1 LLSAVALCTGVLFA
15 QQAFAQQ
22 AVAQQAFAQQAKRPR
37 LVGISRIVVRAHSL
51 DESRKFY
58 GDLLGF
64 QEAITVRKD
73 RTAVLGGGLPAD
85 QVSEVHFKVNNRQ
98 YIVVMPESAP
108 DEVRFARY
116 AMETDDI
123 EAMRAYLKVTAKV
136 ETTATRDLA
145 FQTSDPDGTPIE
157 IMQYTA
163 KSLSVQSVG
172 KYLSDAGTSRR
183 IIHAGFSISKPET
196 VRFYRETLAT
206 REFWRSDSTMATFG
220 RPSPKVTGQ
229 VLSGTSNMKLPE
241 SDDYVEWSVSRTGS
255 PSKTAGHIA
264 LLTPV
269 NMEKTLADVKSRPAF
284 KTYKQKHEA
293 HVGVN
298 HKWQGNFFDPDG
310 TRTEFMEHD
319 TVDGLPSPLSKAPF
333 FP

>member
-1 LLSAVALCTGVLFA
+1 MKRVLLTVALCAGMLYG
-15 QQAFAQQ
+15 QQP
-22 AVAQQAFAQQAKRPR
+22 KRPR
-37 LVGISRIVVRAHSL
+37 LVGVSRIVVRSHDL
-51 DESRKFY
+51 NESRKFY

-64 QEAITVRKD
+64 QEAITVKKD
-73 RTAVLGGGLPAD
+73 LKAVLGGGLPSE
-85 QVSEVHFKVNNRQ
+85 QVSSVYFKVNNRQ
-98 YIVVMPESAP
+98 YIVVVPETSAT
-108 DEVRFARY
+108 ESRFARY
-116 AMETDDI
+116 AIETDDVD
-123 EAMRAYLKVTAKV
+123 AMRSYLKVAGKV
-136 ETTATRDLA
+136 ERTPTGDLA
-145 FQTSDPDGTPIE
+145 FMTADPDGTPIE
-157 IMQYTA
+157 VMQYTPD
-163 KSLSVQSVG
+163 SLSVKSVG
-172 KYLSDAGTSRR
+172 KYLSETATSHR
-183 IIHAGFSISKPET
+183 IIHAGFSISKPES
-196 VRFYRETLAT
+196 VQFYHGTLAT
-206 REFWRSDSTMATFG
+206 REFWRSDSTMAAFG
-220 RPSPKVTGQ
+220 LPSPKVTGT

-284 KTYKQKHEA
+284 QTYKQKHEA

-319 TVDGLPSPLSKAPF
+319 TVDGLPSPMSKAPY